1 MAGFYHWEGE
11 MLHLFV
17 RVQPKAS
24 KDEFADIQ
32 EDRIRIRITAPP
44 VDGKANQHLL
54 KFLAKIFGVT
64 KSNVQIK
71 AGETGRNKHLC
82 INAPTNLPVG
92 IIRNE

>member
-1 MAGFYHWEGE
+1 

-24 KDEFADIQ
+24 KDEFAEVQ

-44 VDGKANQHLL
+44 VYGKANEYLI
-54 KFLAKIFGVT
+54 KFVAKACGIA

-71 AGETGRNKHLC
+71 NGETGRNKHLC
-82 INAPTNLPVG
+82 ITAPLNLPAGVLKAG
-92 IIRNE
+92 